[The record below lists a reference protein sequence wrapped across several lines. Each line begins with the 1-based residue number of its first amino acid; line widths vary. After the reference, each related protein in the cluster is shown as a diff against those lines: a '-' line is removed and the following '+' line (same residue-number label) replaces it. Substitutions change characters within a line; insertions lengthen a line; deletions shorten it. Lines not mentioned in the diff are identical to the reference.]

1 MGILDS
7 IFGKK
12 KNSTTR
18 KVKVDPNVNEY
29 QMPVVSADSQE
40 KLLRYADNGRPIV
53 ISGGDFNGKT
63 VIVVSKPSKHPNH
76 TFDGKSY
83 PIVTVDRLTIGT
95 YEQVTTR
102 ESTTTNARN

>member
-1 MGILDS
+1 MG

-18 KVKVDPNVNEY
+18 EVKVDPNVNEY

-40 KLLRYADNGRPIV
+40 NLLRYADNGRPIV

-63 VIVVSKPSKHPNH
+63 VIVVSKPSKE
-76 TFDGKSY
+76 
-83 PIVTVDRLTIGT
+83 VELIG
-95 YEQVTTR
+95 V
-102 ESTTTNARN
+102 

>member
-7 IFGKK
+7 IFSKK

-18 KVKVDPNVNEY
+18 EVKVEPNVNEY

-53 ISGGDFNGKT
+53 ISGGDFN
-63 VIVVSKPSKHPNH
+63 
-76 TFDGKSY
+76 
-83 PIVTVDRLTIGT
+83 L
-95 YEQVTTR
+95 
-102 ESTTTNARN
+102 